1 MMSDKLLAA
10 MTEAGVMPALPLT
23 VNSYGEIQRF
33 QVASDKSNSLN
44 GWIIS
49 YSNNLDDGVFVF
61 GSWKDGTKHT
71 FSQQGYSAND
81 PTLRLKVES
90 ARREALKLKEYQ
102 QMRAA
107 NNCFK
112 QWQKAEPAERHPYL
126 STKKIEPHTARV
138 DADNWLLIPV
148 ITLDGCLSSLQ
159 FISPN
164 GGKSFKKGGKIT
176 GCFCPIGYED
186 NSDVILICEGFAT
199 GATLREA
206 SYLPVIVAF
215 NAGNLKTVSET
226 IRLHQPNAKIIICAD
241 NDHTNQKQNV
251 GLIKGEQA
259 AKQAGALLT
268 YPNFASNDDGTDF
281 NDMACSYGLGSVKA
295 IIMEVVA

>member
-1 MMSDKLLAA
+1 MNDKLFAA
-10 MTEAGVMPALPLT
+10 MAEAGVMPALPLSL
-23 VNSYGEIQRF
+23 NSFGEIQRF
-33 QVASDKSNSLN
+33 QVASDKSSSLN

-49 YSNNLDDGVFVF
+49 YSNNIDDDICVF

-81 PTLRLKVES
+81 PALRIKVES
-90 ARREALKLKEYQ
+90 ARRESIKLKEHQ
-102 QMRAA
+102 QRKAA
-107 NNCFK
+107 NDCFK
-112 QWQKAEPAERHPYL
+112 QWQKAEPARRHPYL
-126 STKKIEPHTARV
+126 STKKIEPHAARV

-148 ITLDGCLSSLQ
+148 VALDGCLSSLQ
-159 FISPN
+159 FINPN

-206 SYLPVIVAF
+206 SSLPVIVAF
-215 NAGNLKTVSET
+215 NAGNLKTVAET
-226 IRLHQPNAKIIICAD
+226 IRINQPKAKIIICAD

-259 AKQAGALLT
+259 AKQAGAILT
-268 YPNFASNDDGTDF
+268 YPNFTSNDDGTDF
-281 NDMACSYGLGSVKA
+281 NDMACKYGLDSIKA
-295 IIMEVVA
+295 IIMEIAA